1 MKSYELRFETYSP
14 VMFIT
19 DIPTS
24 IIFLEI
30 IQRIF
35 SVSPLS
41 SQYKG
46 WIEWRF
52 ITCREV
58 FIKKS
63 PCSPRTHQSIVRFTK
78 CPWKKYSRKILIP
91 NKNKISFFRTT
102 QEILLPEVRK
112 WGSSPSSSEDKAT
125 NVKERKSKIVRR
137 ENGRDL
143 KHDIVNQWKL
153 SSVDFVSE
161 INGRGENWSV

>member
-1 MKSYELRFETYSP
+1 MQRGFHQ
-14 VMFIT
+14 
-19 DIPTS
+19 
-24 IIFLEI
+24 EI
-30 IQRIF
+30 SLFPKNPPIHS
-35 SVSPLS
+35 SVHQMPL
-41 SQYKG
+41 
-46 WIEWRF
+46 
-52 ITCREV
+52 
-58 FIKKS
+58 
-63 PCSPRTHQSIVRFTK
+63 
-78 CPWKKYSRKILIP
+78 KKYSRKILIP
-91 NKNKISFFRTT
+91 NKNKISFLRTT
-102 QEILLPEVRK
+102 REILLPEVRK

>member
-1 MKSYELRFETYSP
+1 M
-14 VMFIT
+14 
-19 DIPTS
+19 
-24 IIFLEI
+24 
-30 IQRIF
+30 
-35 SVSPLS
+35 PL
-41 SQYKG
+41 
-46 WIEWRF
+46 
-52 ITCREV
+52 
-58 FIKKS
+58 
-63 PCSPRTHQSIVRFTK
+63 
-78 CPWKKYSRKILIP
+78 KKYSRKILIP

-112 WGSSPSSSEDKAT
+112 WGSSSEEEDKAT

-161 INGRGENWSV
+161 INGRGEN